1 MGMEELQI
9 EAFEGAHSMQR
20 GREVPGDWNELSRR
34 VIGAALR
41 VHTALG
47 PGLPERVYEAA
58 LKHELGKAGI
68 GGESQMVVQVQYDG
82 QSIGEL
88 RLDLVIEGKIVI
100 EIKATEGV
108 SDLHLAQ
115 LVSYLRAGH
124 YALGLLINFNVPSL
138 KQGLYRRLNA
148 DALPP

>member
-1 MGMEELQI
+1 MGSEDSQI

-20 GREVPGDWNELSRR
+20 GREVPAAWNELSRR

-41 VHTALG
+41 VHSTLG
-47 PGLPERVYEAA
+47 PGLPERVYESA
-58 LKHELGKAGI
+58 LKHELCKAGI
-68 GGESQMVVQVQYDG
+68 EVESQVVIRVQYDG
-82 QSIGEL
+82 HSVGEL
-88 RLDLVIEGKIVI
+88 RLDMVIDGTIVV
-100 EIKATEGV
+100 ELKATEGV
-108 SDLHLAQ
+108 TSLHLAQ